1 VRNGINMKTF
11 EEISNIAEEL
21 RRYAELDG
29 TEVGQ
34 ACNLICTLATSYGD
48 YIGDEFKEAVYK
60 EIETQLNFF
69 KKNCKIVSETIPV
82 QRTVYDLEWNDDI
95 VYGDEEDNELEQLDM
110 FDGE

>member
-1 VRNGINMKTF
+1 MKTF

-29 TEVGQ
+29 TEVGE

-60 EIETQLNFF
+60 EIEAQLNFF
-69 KKNCKIVSETIPV
+69 KNNCKIVSEIIPV

-95 VYGDEEDNELEQLDM
+95 VYDDEELEQLDM

>member
-1 VRNGINMKTF
+1 MKTF

-29 TEVGQ
+29 TEVGE
-34 ACNLICTLATSYGD
+34 ACNLICTLATSYSD

-60 EIETQLNFF
+60 EIEAQLNFF
-69 KKNCKIVSETIPV
+69 KNNCKIVSEIIPV
-82 QRTVYDLEWNDDI
+82 QQTVYDLEWNDDI
-95 VYGDEEDNELEQLDM
+95 VYDDEELEQLDM

>member
-1 VRNGINMKTF
+1 MKTF

-29 TEVGQ
+29 TEVGE
-34 ACNLICTLATSYGD
+34 ACNMICTLAGTYND
-48 YIGDEFKEAVYK
+48 YIGDEFKEALYK
-60 EIETQLNFF
+60 EIEEHLHFF

-82 QRTVYDLEWNDDI
+82 QQTVYDLEWNDDI
-95 VYGDEEDNELEQLDM
+95 VYDDEELEQLDM